1 MFQMIT
7 VVVIFVIMMAQ
18 MTKTH
23 TNILTFEFKKLP
35 ILGSTT
41 RGKSAKELGMG
52 SNPSPFSDAYPL
64 RVYTLSVMNICE
76 LCVGSLLPGWL
87 SSLY

>member
-7 VVVIFVIMMAQ
+7 MMVIFVIMMTQ

-23 TNILTFEFKKLP
+23 TNVLTLKFKKLP

-41 RGKSAKELGMG
+41 WEKSAKKSGIARKKT
-52 SNPSPFSDAYPL
+52 DAYPL